1 MKPAKTIWVYI
12 HLAFLLLLGGK
23 CQTQTPKIL
32 AGPMLGYCEHKE
44 VLVWILTSCTRKVS
58 LHYYITK
65 TKTEKKILEEVLFDP
80 AIKVGDPSICN
91 NNKVTKFVLKD
102 LRPGEKYSYL
112 IYLDGKEY
120 KPEFPLQFTT
130 KEIWEWRAPAPDF
143 AFLAGSCNYI
153 NDSLYDRPGKPYG
166 KQTDIFKTMAATPA
180 ELMIW
185 LGDNTYLREADY
197 SSQSGIK
204 YRYEHTRRNKDL
216 QKLLGTKFNYA
227 IWDDHDFGPNDGNSS
242 FELKDYSTQIF
253 KQFWGNKY
261 YGQDG
266 QGVYS
271 KFSYSDC
278 EFFLLDNR
286 TFRDESSLNEETVA
300 YKTMLGQKQLQ
311 WLKNSLKF
319 STASFKFICVGGQVL
334 NEYTVKESYNL
345 YKSEREEIISFISNN
360 NISGVLFLTGD
371 RHHSEIIKANR
382 NKNNKSDTDYYPLYD
397 ITSSPLTSGT
407 DDILNSSEKDNPMR
421 VKGTLAVDQNF
432 CIFNVSGMPGERKL
446 LVRSLDRNNNK
457 LFELTLYQSD
467 LENRLKNS
475 PKITEKKGR
484 SKKKQK

>member
-1 MKPAKTIWVYI
+1 MKRAKTILVSC
-12 HLAFLLLLGGK
+12 LLVFFLHIGGTVWA
-23 CQTQTPKIL
+23 QAPKVL

-44 VLVWILTSCTRKVS
+44 VLIWILTTCTRKVS
-58 LHYYITK
+58 LHYFITR

-91 NNKVTKFVLKD
+91 TNKATKFVVKD

-120 KPEFPLQFTT
+120 KAEFPLQFTT

-153 NDSLYDRPGKPYG
+153 NDSIYDRPGTPYG
-166 KQTDIFKTMAATPA
+166 KQTDIFRTMAATGA
-180 ELMIW
+180 DFMIW

-216 QKLLGTKFNYA
+216 QKLLGTKNNYA
-227 IWDDHDFGPNDGNSS
+227 IWDDHDFGPNDANSS
-242 FELKDYSTQIF
+242 FELKDYSTQMF

-261 YGQDG
+261 FGQDG

-286 TFRDESSLNEETVA
+286 TFRDESSLSEQAVVS
-300 YKTMLGQKQLQ
+300 KTMLGNKQLQ

-319 STASFKFICVGGQVL
+319 SRASFKFVCIGGQVL
-334 NEYTVKESYNL
+334 NEHTEKESYNL

-360 NISGVLFLTGD
+360 NISGVIFLSGD
-371 RHHSEIIKANR
+371 RHHSEIIRRDR
-382 NKNNKSDTDYYPLYD
+382 NYGSKSDTNYYPLYD

-407 DDILNSSEKDNPMR
+407 DDILNIPEKDNPMR
-421 VKGTLAVDQNF
+421 VNGTLAVDQNF
-432 CIFNVSGMPGERKL
+432 CNFNISGMPGERKL
-446 LVRSLDRNNNK
+446 LVRCMDRNSK
-457 LFELTLYQSD
+457 MLFELTLYQSD
-467 LENRLKNS
+467 LQNRLKNTS
-475 PKITEKKGR
+475 KITEKKSR
-484 SKKKQK
+484 KTKKER